1 MELPI
6 PLAEVFTAAGVI
18 TWAAVVAGVVE
29 LAKRALPFIPDHGR
43 GVLYTVMAICAAVV
57 ALAWVDVGLA
67 LAPATLVGGF
77 LTWTALV
84 TAAAGA
90 YEVAAK
96 GGRVLQGTT
105 NTAGP
110 DAGPITTD
118 QVAG

>member
-6 PLAEVFTAAGVI
+6 PLAEVFTAAGVVA
-18 TWAAVVAGVVE
+18 WAAVVAGVVE

-43 GVLYTVMAICAAVV
+43 GVLYTVMAISVAIV
-57 ALAWVDVGLA
+57 ALAWLDVGIA
-67 LAPATLVGGF
+67 VSPAAIVGGF

-105 NTAGP
+105 DPAGP
-110 DAGPITTD
+110 DLTG
-118 QVAG
+118 VSG